1 VPLRAPFASGYR
13 IERSVAPVKQRT
25 PGMWSRGDVARVR
38 VEVEAEAD
46 ASWVV
51 ASDPIP
57 AGATILGS
65 GLGGDSQLLVA
76 GERDTGG
83 AFEAYTERSDEVFR
97 RYYEWVPKGRFA
109 FEYHVRFSQTGS
121 FQLPPTRVEAMY
133 SPERLG
139 ERPNEAF
146 EVRP

>member
-1 VPLRAPFASGYR
+1 
-13 IERSVAPVKQRT
+13 
-25 PGMWSRGDVARVR
+25 
-38 VEVEAEAD
+38 
-46 ASWVV
+46 VV

-65 GLGGDSQLLVA
+65 GLGGDSQLLA
-76 GERDTGG
+76 GGYSQLLAGGHSQILAGAERERGG
-83 AFEAYTERSDEVFR
+83 AFEAYTERSDEAFR

-109 FEYHVRFSQTGS
+109 FEYHVRFNQTGS